1 MLGGESLSSS
11 KWKGITA
18 TKGLQ
23 DVYTFTCTF
32 TCTFTQNLSKCTL
45 GFWKP
50 QGDEQVKLTEVPPDR
65 VRVVLVEPAS
75 PGNIGSVARV
85 LKNTGF
91 HDWVLVNPPTAWRTD
106 QTVWMAHGAGEL
118 LDFARVVPSLDEAID
133 DCHLVV
139 GTTHRDGRFRV
150 IEEDYRPIL
159 HETAAVAAE
168 GHRVAII
175 FGREKDGL
183 SRDELLRCQR
193 LIRIPSA
200 VPHPSFNLSHAVLLV
215 TYELF
220 RRLGEPPKRSPVA
233 PLTTVAGA
241 NHVVEHI
248 LGALDTIGFT
258 PFNSDVRNFER
269 VLRRFL
275 SRAPLER
282 RDAAVLHRI
291 CGQIKKFARRRP
303 VPSSRTDEPLPRDD
317 D

>member
-1 MLGGESLSSS
+1 M
-11 KWKGITA
+11 
-18 TKGLQ
+18 
-23 DVYTFTCTF
+23 
-32 TCTFTQNLSKCTL
+32 
-45 GFWKP
+45 
-50 QGDEQVKLTEVPPDR
+50 TEVPADR

-91 HDWVLVNPPTAWRTD
+91 RDWVLVNPPAQWRTD
-106 QTVWMAHGAGEL
+106 QSEWMAHGAGNL
-118 LDFARVVPSLDEAID
+118 LDSVRVVASLDEAID
-133 DCHLVV
+133 DCHLVI

-150 IEEDYRPIL
+150 IEQDYRQVI
-159 HETAAVAAE
+159 HETGAVAAE
-168 GHRVAII
+168 GHRVAVI

-215 TYELF
+215 AYELF
-220 RRLGEPPKRSPVA
+220 RRLGEPTKRLQVA
-233 PLTTVAGA
+233 PLATVAGT
-241 NHVVEHI
+241 NHVVQHI
-248 LGALDTIGFT
+248 LGALETIGFT
-258 PFNSDVRNFER
+258 PFNSDVTNFER

-291 CGQIKKFARRRP
+291 CGQIKKFARRR
-303 VPSSRTDEPLPRDD
+303 SEPPPQKGD
-317 D
+317 